1 MRPGRILRKPAVLLV
16 LSLAVFAII
25 VNFIGRLARAPE
37 SGDSAKVL
45 SSDQGGQPRRLTGG
59 AGSDTAPAWSP
70 DGLRIAFLRTKG
82 EDSSCYVM
90 LASGGAEQKIA
101 ACAAVTEEESGRALP
116 SIDWSSDGKSVIATA
131 PNGDQS
137 PALSLIPLDG
147 SSPKRL
153 TDPPKGAGGDSTPAV
168 SDDGRKLAFVRST
181 SGDGAD
187 IFICDLPACQP
198 QRLTFEDRAVRGVT
212 WTADGGSLIYAAT
225 RIGHWRLWRLPAA
238 GGSAREVIV
247 RGRSAQYPSNRKS
260 RLVYAEGTTAPAIWR
275 VQADAKDAGD
285 AETVIRSG
293 APEWGPS
300 WSPDGKRIANISE
313 QSGAPEVWVS
323 DAAGGNRV
331 QLTHLEGKQHP
342 SRPRWSPDGR
352 SLAFALRGQG
362 FPQIGVIPSNG
373 GELKRIQVVAESPS
387 WSGDGKSIY
396 YHSRGQIWKAAPD
409 GSKQTRLAEG
419 FGTQPEEGPDG
430 KYVYFR
436 RYRAIWRVPAN
447 GGSEEEVEGT
457 ERDMIGSAPLQI
469 SPKGFYF
476 AEWDRSDRK
485 VVIGMQDWKTQ
496 KRVTLATLEN
506 ADPSSY
512 SVSPDGKS
520 ILFARTDRDETRL
533 MLVDNFR

>member
-45 SSDQGGQPRRLTGG
+45 SSDQGQAAYPALSRDGRHVAFSARAGKEKDFSLFVQDMPGGQPRRLTGG

-247 RGRSAQYPSNRKS
+247 RGRAAQYPSNRKS
-260 RLVYAEGTTAPAIWR
+260 RLVYAEGTSAPAIWR
-275 VQADAKDAGD
+275 VQANAKSADD
-285 AETVIRSG
+285 SEIVIRSG
-293 APEWGPS
+293 APEWGPW

-342 SRPRWSPDGR
+342 SRPRWSPAFGSDATTRPPDSSPHGSPTVFGR
-352 SLAFALRGQG
+352 GCWGTTAPIPAAALRC
-362 FPQIGVIPSNG
+362 SG
-373 GELKRIQVVAESPS
+373 GKTSCCCRAS
-387 WSGDGKSIY
+387 
-396 YHSRGQIWKAAPD
+396 KACT
-409 GSKQTRLAEG
+409 GSCPR
-419 FGTQPEEGPDG
+419 F
-430 KYVYFR
+430 
-436 RYRAIWRVPAN
+436 
-447 GGSEEEVEGT
+447 S
-457 ERDMIGSAPLQI
+457 SA
-469 SPKGFYF
+469 
-476 AEWDRSDRK
+476 
-485 VVIGMQDWKTQ
+485 T
-496 KRVTLATLEN
+496 AT
-506 ADPSSY
+506 P
-512 SVSPDGKS
+512 
-520 ILFARTDRDETRL
+520 
-533 MLVDNFR
+533 